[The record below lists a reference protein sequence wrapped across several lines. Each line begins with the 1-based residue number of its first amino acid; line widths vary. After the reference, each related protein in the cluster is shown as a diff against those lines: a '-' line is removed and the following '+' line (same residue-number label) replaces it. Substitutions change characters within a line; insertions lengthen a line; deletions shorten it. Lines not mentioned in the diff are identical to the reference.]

1 MPSNDQTLV
10 KLKIGSLDS
19 VGVDEHN
26 VPTPAIDGGS
36 VLFAVDE
43 THGKGKILL
52 DLPDGSQRIVMSTD
66 AEYADEAGVAT
77 NAQYATTAGEATVLS
92 AERTIDG
99 VAFDGSENIIHYAS
113 CPTAGNLAAKTVTC
127 AHFNLAV
134 GSRIMVKYTNTNSVD
149 NPTLNVNST
158 GAKPVYYKGAV
169 MPTPYIQANAVHE
182 YVYDGTN

>member
-26 VPTPAIDGGS
+26 MATPAIEGGS

-43 THGKGKILL
+43 EHGKGKILL
-52 DLPDGSQRIVMSTD
+52 DLPDGSQRIIMSTD
-66 AEYADEAGVAT
+66 AEYAD
-77 NAQYATTAGEATVLS
+77 TAGTAITANSANIASVLS
-92 AERTIDG
+92 VGRTIDG
-99 VAFDGSENIIHYAS
+99 VEFNGSENIIHYTT
-113 CPTAGNLAAKTVTC
+113 CTVAGNIATKTATC
-127 AHFNLAV
+127 ANFNLAI
-134 GSRIMVKYTNTNSVD
+134 GSRIMVKYANTNSAN
-149 NPTLNVNST
+149 NPTLNINST
-158 GAKPVYYKGAV
+158 GAKPIYYKGAA